1 MTGQDRVFGTF
12 AKQIDEQDFPISSP
26 AMLLRM
32 LLKHKTPALQ
42 ADQHCKRGQE
52 LSS

>member
-1 MTGQDRVFGTF
+1 MTGQDRVFGAF
-12 AKQIDEQDFPISSP
+12 AKQIDGQDFPISSP

-42 ADQHCKRGQE
+42 ANQHCKRGQE